1 MVSGDDLLLSGQEFI
16 KRFAGIRVWKRGDRR
31 APHKPLLI
39 LFMLG
44 RVQRKESRM
53 VSYSEVAEPL
63 QRLLDD
69 FGPPRRSS
77 PAYPF
82 YHLANDGIWDF
93 SLPGTFSIVG
103 SPSDRFLLDNKVSGG
118 FSEGIYT
125 VLMDNPGL
133 IRTIALNVLNES
145 FPRSLHSEIL
155 QAAGFDL
162 EAAEIDVGGICPSR
176 SRSRDSEFRERILVA
191 YSFRCAICGFNVW
204 LGRVP
209 VGLEAAHI
217 KWHQAGGPDQEDN
230 GLLLCIM
237 HHKLFDR
244 GAFSIDQ
251 NLKVKISDM
260 AHGGEGF
267 EEWLARFHGKSIRI
281 PERLQYKPSEYYL
294 DWHIREVFRGSSNYS
309 AG

>member
-1 MVSGDDLLLSGQEFI
+1 MLSGDGLLFSEQKFI

-53 VSYSEVAEPL
+53 VSYSEVVEPL

-82 YHLANDGIWDF
+82 YHLASDGIWEF
-93 SLPGTFSIVG
+93 SLPGAFSIVG

-118 FSEGIYT
+118 FSEDIYAG
-125 VLMDNPGL
+125 LMDNPGL

-155 QAAGFDL
+155 LAAGLEL
-162 EAAEIDVGGICPSR
+162 EAAEVDVGGILH

-191 YSFRCAICGFNVW
+191 YSFRCAVCGFNVW

-217 KWHQAGGPDQEDN
+217 KWHQAGGPDREDN

-251 NLKVKISDM
+251 NLKVKVSDM

-267 EEWLARFHGKSIRI
+267 QEWLARFHGKSIRL
-281 PERLQYKPSEYYL
+281 PERLQYKPSENYL
-294 DWHIREVFRGSSNYS
+294 DWHIREVFRGSSKYS

>member
-1 MVSGDDLLLSGQEFI
+1 M
-16 KRFAGIRVWKRGDRR
+16 
-31 APHKPLLI
+31 
-39 LFMLG
+39 
-44 RVQRKESRM
+44 
-53 VSYSEVAEPL
+53 
-63 QRLLDD
+63 
-69 FGPPRRSS
+69 
-77 PAYPF
+77 
-82 YHLANDGIWDF
+82 
-93 SLPGTFSIVG
+93 
-103 SPSDRFLLDNKVSGG
+103 
-118 FSEGIYT
+118 
-125 VLMDNPGL
+125 
-133 IRTIALNVLNES
+133 NVLNES

-155 QAAGFDL
+155 LAAGLEL
-162 EAAEIDVGGICPSR
+162 EAAEVDVGGILH

-191 YSFRCAICGFNVW
+191 YSFRCAVCGFNVW

-251 NLKVKISDM
+251 NLKVKVSDM

-267 EEWLARFHGKSIRI
+267 QEWLARFHGKSIRL
-281 PERLQYKPSEYYL
+281 PERLQYKPSENYL
-294 DWHIREVFRGSSNYS
+294 DWHIREVFSGASKYS